1 MNVYTFSEARQ
12 KLATVLDE
20 AQRKGAVRIKRRD
33 GSEFEVAPVRSQA
46 SPLDVQGVDLGL
58 SAEEIVSA
66 VPGDAR
72 ERGQIDRELDARLH
86 KRGRAG
92 ARPPYQEVWISG
104 VGLLSRR
111 SRRFRAAGV
120 AGRRLDRLP

>member
-33 GSEFEVAPVRSQA
+33 GSEFEIAPVRSQA
-46 SPLDVQGVDLGL
+46 SPLDVEGVDLGL

-66 VPGDAR
+66 VREVRAR
-72 ERGQIDRELDARLH
+72 E
-86 KRGRAG
+86 
-92 ARPPYQEVWISG
+92 IS
-104 VGLLSRR
+104 
-111 SRRFRAAGV
+111 
-120 AGRRLDRLP
+120 

>member
-33 GSEFEVAPVRSQA
+33 GSEFEIAPVRSQA

-58 SAEEIVSA
+58 TAEEIVSA
-66 VPGDAR
+66 IREVRAR
-72 ERGQIDRELDARLH
+72 EGN
-86 KRGRAG
+86 
-92 ARPPYQEVWISG
+92 
-104 VGLLSRR
+104 
-111 SRRFRAAGV
+111 
-120 AGRRLDRLP
+120 

>member
-33 GSEFEVAPVRSQA
+33 GSEFEIAPVRSQA

-58 SAEEIVSA
+58 SVEEIVSA
-66 VPGDAR
+66 VREARAR
-72 ERGQIDRELDARLH
+72 EG
-86 KRGRAG
+86 
-92 ARPPYQEVWISG
+92 S
-104 VGLLSRR
+104 
-111 SRRFRAAGV
+111 
-120 AGRRLDRLP
+120 